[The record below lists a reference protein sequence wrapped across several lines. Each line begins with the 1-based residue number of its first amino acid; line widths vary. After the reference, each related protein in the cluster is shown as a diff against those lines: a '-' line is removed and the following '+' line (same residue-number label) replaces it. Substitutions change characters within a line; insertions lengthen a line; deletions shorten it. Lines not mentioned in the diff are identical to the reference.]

1 MSGGGILSITEVN
14 ALPNEQFEWI
24 FGNVIE
30 HCPEAAKYVF
40 NHKPFLTCETLK
52 SAFDDYL
59 DKLDIHEKEVILLKH
74 PELAGKLLD
83 EGKLTGESKNEQR
96 SAGLD
101 NLTKEEKFT
110 LSQLNFMY
118 KEKFQFPFVI
128 CVRKNK
134 MQTIIAAIE
143 NRLKNSRDVEINL
156 GIEEVKKIS
165 RIRINDLVWPDTK
178 SHSS

>member
-1 MSGGGILSITEVN
+1 MSAGGILSITEVN

-30 HCPEAAKYVF
+30 HSPEAAKHVF
-40 NHKPFLTCETLK
+40 SEKPFSTCETLK
-52 SAFDDYL
+52 SAFDNYL
-59 DKLDIHEKEVILLKH
+59 DKLNIHDKEIILLKH

-83 EGKLTGESKNEQR
+83 EGKLTGESKNEQK

-101 NLTKEEKFT
+101 NLTKEEKLS

-128 CVRKNK
+128 CVKKNK
-134 MQTIIAAIE
+134 MPTILMAIE
-143 NRLKNSRDVEINL
+143 SRLKNSREVEINL
-156 GIEEVKKIS
+156 GIDEVKKIC
-165 RIRINDLVWPDTK
+165 RIRINDIVWPDT
-178 SHSS
+178 